1 MRLSHVTVKLAKLA
15 LISWILY
22 ITFTSRIRAHNASVL
37 KNNLSFLLSSSSSTS
52 ISLVIAHPDDEVM
65 FFAPTLLQL
74 DSFLPSSVL
83 FNVICLSKGNAD
95 NLGDKREVELQE
107 SINFLMA
114 NSNRDVQLYQ
124 FDYADGMEEIWDVD
138 SLASTVLNDVLL
150 PQGKKENVLL
160 TFDAHG
166 VSGHPNHISCHNAAE
181 ALLNDGHHHSKVS
194 AAMYLNSHYRN
205 FVLRYSA
212 FAWDLLKL
220 CFTAIFVKTD
230 VNSVASNNVSLIS
243 TYPQYI
249 LSLASMGNAHQSQL
263 VWFRYGWWF
272 FSRFVFVNDLEI
284 VFR

>member
-1 MRLSHVTVKLAKLA
+1 MKLSHVTVKLVKLA
-15 LISWILY
+15 LLCWILY
-22 ITFTSRIRAHNASVL
+22 ISFTSRIQGHNADAL
-37 KNNLSFLLSSSSSTS
+37 KNSLSFLLSSSSSTS

-74 DSFLPSSVL
+74 DSFLPSSIS

-95 NLGDKREVELQE
+95 DLGDKREVELQE

-114 NSNRDVQLYQ
+114 NSNRDVQLFQ
-124 FDYADGMEEIWDVD
+124 FDYADGMEESWDVN

-150 PQGKKENVLL
+150 PQDKKQNVLL
-160 TFDAHG
+160 TFDDHG
-166 VSGHPNHISCHNAAE
+166 VSGHPNHISCHSAVE
-181 ALLNDGHHHSKVS
+181 ALLNDDHYQVT
-194 AAMYLNSHYRN
+194 AAVYLNSHYRN
-205 FVLRYSA
+205 FILKYSG
-212 FAWDLLKL
+212 FVWDLLKL
-220 CFTAIFVKTD
+220 CFTAIFIKKD
-230 VNSVASNNVSLIS
+230 VNSIASNNVSFIS

-284 VFR
+284 VFH